1 MNSTNFTEIKREM
14 NIAITNVKK
23 LRKSLSEI
31 DKLESELLHQLENE
45 EKLDACTGYKFSKTL
60 KDVRIKRRSIKQNLE
75 EQEVIAE
82 KLKPFVS
89 SYESTLAGIQNSITG
104 GKQKYVKN
112 FNDVRIKLESIKT
125 L

>member
-1 MNSTNFTEIKREM
+1 MNAINFTEIKREM
-14 NIAITNVKK
+14 SIAVTNVKK

-45 EKLDACTGYKFSKTL
+45 EKLSASEGYKFARAL
-60 KDVRIKRRSIKQNLE
+60 KDIRIKRRKIKQDLE
-75 EQEVIAE
+75 INEVISE

-89 SYESTLAGIQNSITG
+89 SYDSTIMNIENSITK

-112 FNDVRIKLESIKT
+112 FDDVRIKLENIKT

>member
-1 MNSTNFTEIKREM
+1 MNVLDFNEIKKET
-14 NIAITNVKK
+14 NKAINNVNK
-23 LRKSLSEI
+23 LRKNLSEI

-45 EKLDACTGYKFSKTL
+45 DRLSACDGYKFAKAL
-60 KDVRIKRRSIKQNLE
+60 KDVRVKRRLIKQDLE

-89 SYESTLAGIQNSITG
+89 SYESTMQGIQNSITG